1 MDASSTGVIQ
11 ILLCDDHRLFREGAK
26 RILDDEDDLCVI
38 GEAATVEQA
47 INLVGTVAPTVIVL
61 DISFPGGNSGLDAVA
76 AVREKSPS
84 SKILIVSMH
93 RDRSFVE
100 AAFAQGATGYVT
112 KDAAADDLAAAVRIV
127 ALGGRYI
134 PDFLERPANNS
145 TARRL
150 TTREREVL
158 ELVALGHTNPEIAQ
172 LLHLSPRTIESYRSQ
187 LARKLNAGSRAE
199 LIRSAKEQ
207 GLL

>member
-1 MDASSTGVIQ
+1 MDASSTDVIR

-26 RILDDEDDLCVI
+26 RILEDEDDLRVV
-38 GEAATVEQA
+38 GDAASVEQA
-47 INLVGTVAPTVIVL
+47 MELAGAVAPSVIVL
-61 DISFPGGNSGLDAVA
+61 DISFPSGKSGLDAV
-76 AVREKSPS
+76 ESLKDKSPQ

-100 AAFAQGATGYVT
+100 AAFGHGATGYVT

-134 PDFLERPANNS
+134 PDFLDRPPNSS

-158 ELVALGHTNPEIAQ
+158 ELV
-172 LLHLSPRTIESYRSQ
+172 
-187 LARKLNAGSRAE
+187 
-199 LIRSAKEQ
+199 
-207 GLL
+207 